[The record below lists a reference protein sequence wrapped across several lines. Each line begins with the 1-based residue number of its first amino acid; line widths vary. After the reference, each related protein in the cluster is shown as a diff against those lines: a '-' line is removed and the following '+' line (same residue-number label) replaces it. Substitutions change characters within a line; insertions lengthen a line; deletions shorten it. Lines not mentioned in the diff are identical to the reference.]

1 MSARL
6 ERLIKQ
12 EADLE
17 AALRIVRQDRRD
29 EERRQSEALGY
40 RVILRGP
47 QLLEAMQRSAI
58 NA

>member
-1 MSARL
+1 MTPRL
-6 ERLIKQ
+6 ALIMKQ

-17 AALRIVRQDRRD
+17 SALRIVRQDRRD

-40 RVILRGP
+40 KVILRGP

>member
-1 MSARL
+1 MTPRL
-6 ERLIKQ
+6 AQIMKQ

-47 QLLEAMQRSAI
+47 QLLEAMGRAV
-58 NA
+58 A

>member
-1 MSARL
+1 MTPRL
-6 ERLIKQ
+6 ALIMKQ

-17 AALRIVRQDRRD
+17 SALRIVRQDRRD

-47 QLLEAMQRSAI
+47 QLLEAMQRSVA
-58 NA
+58 

>member
-1 MSARL
+1 MTPRL
-6 ERLIKQ
+6 ALIMKQ

-47 QLLEAMQRSAI
+47 QLLEAMQRSVA
-58 NA
+58 

>member
-1 MSARL
+1 MTPRL
-6 ERLIKQ
+6 ALIMKQ

-47 QLLEAMQRSAI
+47 QLLEAMGRRVA
-58 NA
+58 

>member
-1 MSARL
+1 MTPRL
-6 ERLIKQ
+6 ALIMKQ
-12 EADLE
+12 EADQE

-47 QLLEAMQRSAI
+47 QLLEAMGRSVA
-58 NA
+58 